1 MKCDDCRVRSK
12 ALLVLRNV
20 LSRLDANQI
29 SERECKLFSDFLQD
43 LSVHAK
49 DKEGFNK
56 NHIQTAPNYKTFFVK
71 LSKLFPVKRVFARI
85 IGDIGEIAINF
96 AKRCSD
102 GENDEH
108 YIELGKQI

>member
-49 DKEGFNK
+49 DKECFK
-56 NHIQTAPNYKTFFVK
+56 
-71 LSKLFPVKRVFARI
+71 S
-85 IGDIGEIAINF
+85 
-96 AKRCSD
+96 
-102 GENDEH
+102 
-108 YIELGKQI
+108 

>member
-49 DKEGFNK
+49 DKECFNSQ
-56 NHIQTAPNYKTFFVK
+56 NATF
-71 LSKLFPVKRVFARI
+71 
-85 IGDIGEIAINF
+85 IGSNEVLTIG
-96 AKRCSD
+96 
-102 GENDEH
+102 
-108 YIELGKQI
+108 

>member
-49 DKEGFNK
+49 DKECFNFQ
-56 NHIQTAPNYKTFFVK
+56 NATFIGSNEVLTMANVLTRLK
-71 LSKLFPVKRVFARI
+71 L
-85 IGDIGEIAINF
+85 GEAISC
-96 AKRCSD
+96 KKSVRT
-102 GENDEH
+102 
-108 YIELGKQI
+108 YYW

>member
-49 DKEGFNK
+49 DKECFNS
-56 NHIQTAPNYKTFFVK
+56 PN
-71 LSKLFPVKRVFARI
+71 
-85 IGDIGEIAINF
+85 AINIG
-96 AKRCSD
+96 SNEVPTI
-102 GENDEH
+102 G
-108 YIELGKQI
+108 

>member
-1 MKCDDCRVRSK
+1 MLTFEFSNKCSVNKCEMKCDDCRVRSK

-49 DKEGFNK
+49 DKDCFQFCLKHE
-56 NHIQTAPNYKTFFVK
+56 PY
-71 LSKLFPVKRVFARI
+71 
-85 IGDIGEIAINF
+85 
-96 AKRCSD
+96 
-102 GENDEH
+102 
-108 YIELGKQI
+108 Y

>member
-49 DKEGFNK
+49 DKECFNSQNVTIVG
-56 NHIQTAPNYKTFFVK
+56 NHNH
-71 LSKLFPVKRVFARI
+71 
-85 IGDIGEIAINF
+85 G
-96 AKRCSD
+96 RC
-102 GENDEH
+102 G
-108 YIELGKQI
+108 